1 MNTRYIVKFCK
12 NIETVDPVVDGFVVL
27 KSNPSGHNIIEVRTC
42 AEATDASNCTLFHK
56 FITNNFATV
65 TFDDISMECFLEYK
79 DYNLTSGEIKSVIK
93 FDKSSASAYTT
104 FKKTFTDMTKTQIE
118 TIYYPSGRVWYV
130 GEVLKVEE
138 AGKLVDR
145 VAHGTGT
152 WYYDGVGSRVKY
164 QGDFENGNFDGAGV
178 FYSYDGKMSISANN
192 ISSGI
197 PIGNAKLSIG
207 FNRTSE
213 IIPINFTEFF
223 DKYCFGGMNKQNKI
237 IFVRADNFVKNL
249 AQWYWKSGEPIERV
263 IFREQPVEDKQVELW
278 NKINE
283 LTERVE
289 KLALENEKL
298 IAKSQRELT
307 NIICIASVAVVWAN
321 TLLYMLS

>member
-1 MNTRYIVKFCK
+1 MNTKYIVKFCK

-27 KSNPSGHNIIEVRTC
+27 KSNPSGHNIIEIRTC

-56 FITNNFATV
+56 FITKNFATI

-79 DYNLTSGEIKSVIK
+79 DYNVTSGETKSVIK

-104 FKKTFTDMTKTQIE
+104 FKKTFTEMMCTQNE

-130 GEVLKVEE
+130 GQVLHVEE

-164 QGDFENGNFDGAGV
+164 QGEWENGKFDGAGV
-178 FYSYDGKMSISANN
+178 FYSFDGKMSITANN

-223 DKYCFGGMNKQNKI
+223 DKLFDTNKQGKVS
-237 IFVRADNFVKNL
+237 FARADNFVKSVV
-249 AQWYWKSGEPIERV
+249 QHYWSAEEPIERV
-263 IFREQPVEDKQVELW
+263 IFREQSVEDKHVELW

-283 LTERVE
+283 LTNRVE
-289 KLALENEKL
+289 KLSIEN
-298 IAKSQRELT
+298 KSQSVQLQKELT
-307 NIICIASVAVVWAN
+307 NIVCIASLAVVFSQ
-321 TLLYMLS
+321 TLLYMLA